1 MKSMVIIQRTHPGLI
16 AEVTGVLASHQI
28 DIIDF
33 DGKVFGDTAIIS
45 IQAEDYRFAYRVLSE
60 AGYHVFANETLLVRI
75 EQAPGALARLSQQLA
90 TAGVDVRGL
99 HIVNKD
105 AKAGIVA
112 LETSN
117 YNIAKEVLR
126 DQLVG

>member
-1 MKSMVIIQRTHPGLI
+1 MKSMVIIQHSHPGLV
-16 AEVTGVLASHQI
+16 AEVTGLLASH
-28 DIIDF
+28 DVNIIDF

-45 IQAEDYRFAYRVLSE
+45 IQAENYQRGYRVLSE

-90 TAGVDVRGL
+90 SAGVDVRGL
-99 HIVNKD
+99 HFVNKD
-105 AKAGIVA
+105 ARAGIVA
-112 LETSN
+112 LETSSHK
-117 YNIAKEVLR
+117 IAREVLK

>member
-1 MKSMVIIQRTHPGLI
+1 MKTMVIIQPSHPGLL
-16 AEVTGVLASHQI
+16 AEVTGLLAENHINLI
-28 DIIDF
+28 DLN
-33 DGKVFGDTAIIS
+33 GQVFGATAVIS
-45 IQAEDYRFAYRVLSE
+45 IQAEDYRVGYRVLVK

-90 TAGVDVRGL
+90 DAGVNVRGL

-105 AKAGIVA
+105 AVAGIVA
-112 LETSN
+112 LETTDH
-117 YNIAKEVLR
+117 ITAREILK